1 MDLHR
6 RDALRLVGAAG
17 VTGLAGCGSI
27 AAPGGGKSW
36 SQRATL
42 TAEDGT
48 SGDQF
53 GDSIAVSNDGST
65 IIVGAP
71 AATAAGVE
79 SGVVSVFERAGD
91 SWSRTATLT
100 PTDTAE
106 FSGFGTS
113 VALSGDGKTAV
124 IGCTGDERTD
134 GLVSGAAY
142 VFERSDDGWT
152 QDARLSVDTAF
163 TPAQGQYFDAFGAAV
178 AIADDGKT
186 ALVGA
191 PQYVDGSDDTAG
203 TASLPGG
210 STTADVVAA
219 PRSTLARVPGAAF
232 AFERSDGEWSRE
244 ATVRPEDPDGRVGL
258 GSSVALADRGSTAV
272 ICANG
277 RNTVSVFTRAGG
289 SWTETT
295 TLPLADGV
303 AVPLDEAIGVSNDGS
318 RVIVGNSPGD
328 DTGGSAIVFDRAD
341 GSWSRSELSLD
352 HTQKFGPS
360 VAMAGDGETAIIPGL
375 TDSDSNA
382 VGVHVFTHAVGS
394 WTAKTALTAES
405 SRRGS
410 RYGDALALS
419 GDGTTAVV
427 GAPGGDTTAGSGTV
441 YVFD

>member
-1 MDLHR
+1 M
-6 RDALRLVGAAG
+6 
-17 VTGLAGCGSI
+17 
-27 AAPGGGKSW
+27 
-36 SQRATL
+36 
-42 TAEDGT
+42 
-48 SGDQF
+48 
-53 GDSIAVSNDGST
+53 SNDGST

-71 AATAAGVE
+71 AATTAGDE
-79 SGVVSVFERAGD
+79 SSGVSVFERAGD
-91 SWSRTATLT
+91 SWSRTATLS
-100 PTDTAE
+100 PTNTAE
-106 FSGFGTS
+106 FSGFGAS

-124 IGCTGDERTD
+124 IGCTGDVRTD

-142 VFERSDDGWT
+142 VFERTDDGWN

-163 TPAQGQYFDAFGAAV
+163 TPTEGQYFDAFGAAV

-191 PQYVDGSDDTAG
+191 PQYVDGSDDTARV
-203 TASLPGG
+203 ASLSGG
-210 STTADVVAA
+210 AITADVVAA
-219 PRSTLARVPGAAF
+219 PRSTPARVPGAAF

-244 ATVRPEDPDGRVGL
+244 ATVRPEDPDGRVRL

-277 RNTVSVFTRAGG
+277 GNTVSVFTRAGG
-289 SWTETT
+289 SWTETTT

-318 RVIVGNSPGD
+318 TVIVGDSPGD

-341 GSWSRSELSLD
+341 GSWSRSELSLA

-360 VAMAGDGETAIIPGL
+360 VAMAGDGETALVPGL
-375 TDSDSNA
+375 TDSNA
-382 VGVHVFTHAVGS
+382 VSVHVFTHAVGS
-394 WTAKTALTAES
+394 WTPKTALTAEGS
-405 SRRGS
+405 QRDS